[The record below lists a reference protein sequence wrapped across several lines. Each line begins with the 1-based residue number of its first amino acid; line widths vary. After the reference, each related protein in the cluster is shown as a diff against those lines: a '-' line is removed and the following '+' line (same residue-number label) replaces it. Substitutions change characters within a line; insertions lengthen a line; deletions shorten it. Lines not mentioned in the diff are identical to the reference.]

1 MEFSEAS
8 LHLII
13 WVPLVLLWAF
23 ALFDLFHMPMSG
35 LAKGLW
41 ALVIVFIPI
50 IGVISYFMMRPTRT
64 NQYAVRSPDQNGPD
78 DDSLDHVARL
88 HDLSERGVLDE
99 AEYTAYKTYLVR

>member
-1 MEFSEAS
+1 
-8 LHLII
+8 
-13 WVPLVLLWAF
+13 
-23 ALFDLFHMPMSG
+23 
-35 LAKGLW
+35 
-41 ALVIVFIPI
+41 
-50 IGVISYFMMRPTRT
+50 MRPTRT